1 MMNHTFDETEF
12 PKITEYIADMAAE
25 QAYLM
30 LVEHGSTAFSQDFP
44 LTKLIEGLI
53 AHFLAKE
60 EYERCASLQ
69 NLQAELV
76 VDELVEGIQNKPLE

>member
-1 MMNHTFDETEF
+1 MNHTFDEGEF

-30 LVEHGSTAFSQDFP
+30 LVEHGSQAFSQDFP
-44 LTKLIEGLI
+44 LTKLIDGLI
-53 AHFLAKE
+53 THFLGKE

-69 NLQAELV
+69 DLQAELA
-76 VDELVEGIQNKPLE
+76 VDELVEKIQNKTLE

>member
-30 LVEHGSTAFSQDFP
+30 LVEHG
-44 LTKLIEGLI
+44 
-53 AHFLAKE
+53 
-60 EYERCASLQ
+60 
-69 NLQAELV
+69 
-76 VDELVEGIQNKPLE
+76 

>member
-1 MMNHTFDETEF
+1 MNHTFDETEF
-12 PKITEYIADMAAE
+12 PRITEYIADMAAE

-44 LTKLIEGLI
+44 LSKLIEGLTT
-53 AHFLAKE
+53 HFLAKE
-60 EYERCASLQ
+60 EYEKCASLQ

-76 VDELVEGIQNKPLE
+76 VEELVEKIQNKTLE

>member
-1 MMNHTFDETEF
+1 MNHTFDEGEF
-12 PKITEYIADMAAE
+12 PKIAEYITDMAAE

-30 LVEHGSTAFSQDFP
+30 LVEHGNAAFSHDFP

-53 AHFLAKE
+53 THYLSKE

-69 NLQAELV
+69 NLQAELA
-76 VDELVEGIQNKPLE
+76 VDELVEIIQKKPFE